1 MYICRKFNRIDMK
14 IKLAFYLILLSLT
27 VGFSQNK
34 GTLKGKI
41 IDMQTRGN
49 LPFVNVIVVGTSIGA
64 ISDEDGAFVIKNVP
78 LGYVKVQAS
87 SLGYLTALSED
98 YLVTNEKTPYIL
110 IELSQD
116 NEQLEEVIV
125 QSKLFKKSIESPLSR
140 QSLGIAEI
148 ERNPGGN
155 RDVLKVIQSLPG
167 VASNPGF
174 RNDIII
180 RGGSP
185 VENKFYLDGIEVPV
199 INHFQTQGST
209 GGPVGIIN
217 ADLIRNVDFYS
228 SAFQSNRGNALSSV
242 IEFTQKDGN
251 PEILNTRA
259 TLGTSDAG
267 ITLDG
272 PINDKTTFIAS
283 VRQSY
288 LQFLFKLIKLPFLP
302 TYNDFQLKV
311 NHQLSAN
318 SEIGFIGLGAIDKFR
333 LNESV
338 NKNVTDEEIIKRN
351 RYILSFVPVQKQW
364 NYTVGASYKHYAGN
378 SMQQVVVSRNELS
391 NNAKKY
397 FNNTINASDLLLDYT
412 SKETENKLRFE
423 NTSTSSNNYKLSI
436 GFGFEQAKYSNTT
449 FQKIANSEGVSEVN
463 FSSELAMFKY
473 AAFGQISKKYFH
485 SKLGA
490 SLGFRIDGT
499 DYNAEMLNPLN
510 QFSPRV
516 SLAYS
521 LSEKLTLNASAGI
534 YSQLPTY
541 TILGYRDTENNLVNK
556 NNGLKYLQ
564 ANHLVSGFEFTPN
577 NSSKISVEG
586 FYKKY
591 KNYPFSLRNQ
601 ISLANLGADFGVVG
615 NEEVISTSVGRAYG
629 FEFFAQK
636 KSFAGLY
643 GILSYTFVVSE
654 FKDNLNNYVPSTWD
668 NKHLLTVTGGKKLKG
683 NWEIGGKFRLV
694 GGRPYTPYDIAASST
709 IENYD
714 VSNQGILNYS
724 RLNTERFKTYS
735 QLDLRIDKTWF
746 WKKMSLNF
754 YVDVQ
759 NVLAGE
765 AIEQP
770 YLIPTLDANGNKIID
785 SSNSSKYVLE
795 SIENT
800 SGTVLPRFGVIVDF

>member
-1 MYICRKFNRIDMK
+1 MLKIELLDM
-14 IKLAFYLILLSLT
+14 IKNIALFLFLLNLSL
-27 VGFSQNK
+27 GFSQNI
-34 GTLKGKI
+34 GTLKGKV
-41 IDMQTRGN
+41 IDMQSRGN
-49 LPFVNVIVVGTSIGA
+49 IPFVNVIVAGTNIGA
-64 ISDEDGAFVIKNVP
+64 ISDENGAFVIKNVP

-87 SLGYLTALSED
+87 YLGYLTALSED
-98 YLVTNEKTPYIL
+98 YLVTNEKIPYIF
-110 IELSQD
+110 IELNQN
-116 NEQLEEVIV
+116 NEQLDEVVV
-125 QSKLFKKSIESPLSR
+125 QSKLFKKSIESPISR

-185 VENKFYLDGIEVPV
+185 VENKFYLDCIEVPV

-251 PEILNTRA
+251 PEKINTRA

-267 ITLDG
+267 ITLEG

-283 VRQSY
+283 FRQSY

-302 TYNDFQLKV
+302 TYNDFQFKV
-311 NHQLSAN
+311 KHQLSAN
-318 SEIGFIGLGAIDKFR
+318 SEISLIGLGAIDKFR

-338 NKNVTDEEIIKRN
+338 NKNVTDEETIKRN
-351 RYILSFVPVQKQW
+351 RYILSFVPVQEQW

-397 FNNTINASDLLLDYT
+397 FNNTTNASDLLLDYT
-412 SKETENKLRFE
+412 SKETENKFRFE
-423 NTSTSSNNYKLSI
+423 NTSTSANNYKLSL
-436 GFGFEQAKYSNTT
+436 GFGLEQAKYTNAT

-473 AAFGQISKKYFH
+473 AVFGQISKKYFN
-485 SKLGA
+485 SKLGT
-490 SLGFRIDGT
+490 SLGFRMDGT
-499 DYNAEMLNPLN
+499 DYNVEMQNPLN
-510 QFSPRV
+510 QFLPRV
-516 SLAYS
+516 SLAYE
-521 LSEKLTLNASAGI
+521 LTNKLIINASAGM

-564 ANHLVSGFEFTPN
+564 ANHLVSGFEYAPN
-577 NSSKISVEG
+577 SSSKISVEG
-586 FYKKY
+586 FYKTY
-591 KNYPFSLRNQ
+591 KNYPFSIRNQ

-615 NEEVISTSVGRAYG
+615 NEEVTSTSEGRAYG
-629 FEFFAQK
+629 FEFFSQK
-636 KSFAGLY
+636 KSYSGLY
-643 GILSYTFVVSE
+643 GILSYTFVISE
-654 FKDNLNNYVPSTWD
+654 FKDNLNNYIPSTWD
-668 NKHLLTVTGGKKLKG
+668 NKHLLTVTGGKKLKR

-694 GGRPYTPYDIAASST
+694 GGRPYTPYDIDASSE
-709 IENYD
+709 IANYD
-714 VSNQGILNYS
+714 VSNQGILDFS
-724 RLNTERFKTYS
+724 QLNTERFKTYS

-746 WKKMSLNF
+746 WKKFSLNF

-785 SSNSSKYVLE
+785 ANNSSKYVLE
-795 SIENT
+795 SVENT
-800 SGTVLPRFGVIVDF
+800 SGTVLPRFGVIFDF

>member
-1 MYICRKFNRIDMK
+1 MIKK
-14 IKLAFYLILLSLT
+14 IALSIFLLSLT
-27 VGFSQNK
+27 IGFSQNT
-34 GTLKGKI
+34 GTIKGKV
-41 IDMQTRGN
+41 IDIQTRGQM
-49 LPFVNVIVVGTSIGA
+49 PFVNVLVVGTDIGA
-64 ISDEDGAFVIKNVP
+64 ISDENGAFIIKNVP
-78 LGYVKVQAS
+78 LGYAKVQAS
-87 SLGYLTALSED
+87 YLGYLTALSED
-98 YLVTNEKTPYIL
+98 YLVTNEKTPFIN
-110 IELSQD
+110 IELIQD
-116 NEQLEEVIV
+116 NEQLDEVVV

-217 ADLIRNVDFYS
+217 ADLIRNVDFYT
-228 SAFQSNRGNALSSV
+228 SAFEANRGNALSSV

-251 PEILNTRA
+251 PEKINTRA

-302 TYNDFQLKV
+302 TYNDFQFKV
-311 NHQLSAN
+311 KHQLDAN
-318 SEIGFIGLGAIDKFR
+318 SEISLIGLGAIDKFK

-338 NKNVTDEEIIKRN
+338 NKNVTDEETIKRN
-351 RYILSFVPVQKQW
+351 RYILSIVPVQEQW
-364 NYTVGASYKHYAGN
+364 NYTIGAAYKHYGGN
-378 SMQQVVVSRNELS
+378 SIQQVVVSRNELS

-397 FNNTINASDLLLDYT
+397 FNNTANASDLLLDYT
-412 SKETENKLRFE
+412 SKEIENKLRFE
-423 NTSTSSNNYKLSI
+423 NTSTTANNYKLSI
-436 GFGFEQAKYSNTT
+436 GFGLEQAKYLNTT
-449 FQKIANSEGVSEVN
+449 FQKIANTEGVSVVD

-473 AAFGQISKKYFH
+473 AVFGQISKKYFH
-485 SKLGA
+485 SKLAA
-490 SLGFRIDGT
+490 SLGFRMDGT
-499 DYNAEMLNPLN
+499 DYDAEMRNLLN

-516 SLAYS
+516 SIAYS
-521 LSEKLTLNASAGI
+521 LTDKLTLNATAGI

-541 TILGYRDTENNLVNK
+541 TILGYRDAENRLVNK
-556 NNGLKYLQ
+556 NNGLKYIQ
-564 ANHLVSGFEFTPN
+564 ANHWVSGFEFTPN

-586 FYKKY
+586 FYKTY
-591 KNYPFSLRNQ
+591 KNYPFSVRNQ

-615 NEEVISTSVGRAYG
+615 NEEVISTSEGRSYG
-629 FEFFAQK
+629 FELFAQK
-636 KSFAGLY
+636 KSYAGLY
-643 GILSYTFVVSE
+643 GILSYTYVVSE
-654 FKDNLNNYVPSTWD
+654 FKDNLNTYIPSTWD
-668 NKHLLTVTGGKKLKG
+668 NKHLLTLTAGKKLKR

-694 GGRPYTPYDIAASST
+694 GGRPYTPYDMDASSE
-709 IENYD
+709 IANYD
-714 VSNQGILNYS
+714 VTNQGILDFS
-724 RLNTERFKTYS
+724 QLNTERFKTFS

-746 WKKMSLNF
+746 WKKFSLNF

-765 AIEQP
+765 TIEQP

-785 SSNSSKYVLE
+785 ANNNSKYVLE
-795 SIENT
+795 SVENT
-800 SGTVLPRFGVIVDF
+800 SGTVLPRFGVIFDF

>member
-1 MYICRKFNRIDMK
+1 MGKNA
-14 IKLAFYLILLSLT
+14 AFFIFLLILS
-27 VGFSQNK
+27 VGYSQNT
-34 GTLKGKI
+34 GTVKGKV
-41 IDMQTRGN
+41 IDLQTRGPI
-49 LPFVNVIVVGTSIGA
+49 PFANVIVLDTEIGS
-64 ISDEDGAFVIKNVP
+64 ISDENGAFIIKNVP
-78 LGYVKVQAS
+78 LGYIKVQIS
-87 SLGYLTALSED
+87 YLGYLTSFSED

-110 IELSQD
+110 IELLQD
-116 NEQLEEVIV
+116 NEQLDEVVV

-148 ERNPGGN
+148 EKNPGGN

-217 ADLIRNVDFYS
+217 ADLIRNVDFYT
-228 SAFQSNRGNALSSV
+228 SAFESNRGNALSSV

-251 PEILNTRA
+251 PEKINTRI
-259 TLGTSDAG
+259 TFGTSDAG

-272 PINDKTTFIAS
+272 PINNKTTFTAS
-283 VRQSY
+283 ARQSY

-302 TYNDFQLKV
+302 TYNDFQFKV
-311 NHQLSAN
+311 KHQLSTN
-318 SEIGFIGLGAIDKFR
+318 SEISLIGLGAIDKFR

-338 NKNVTDEEIIKRN
+338 NKYVTDEETIKRN
-351 RYILSFVPVQKQW
+351 RYILSFVPVQEQW
-364 NYTVGASYKHYAGN
+364 NYTIGASYKHYADN
-378 SMQQVVVSRNELS
+378 SMQLVVVSRNELS
-391 NNAKKY
+391 NKAKKY
-397 FNNTINASDLLLDYT
+397 FNNTANSSNLLLDYK
-412 SKETENKLRFE
+412 SKEIENKFRFE
-423 NTSTSSNNYKLSI
+423 NTSTLANNYKLSL
-436 GFGFEQAKYSNTT
+436 GFGLEQAKYLNST
-449 FQKIANSEGVSEVN
+449 FQKLANSDGLSEID
-463 FSSELAMFKY
+463 FSSELKMFKY
-473 AAFGQISKKYFH
+473 AVFGQISKKYFH

-499 DYNAEMLNPLN
+499 DYNTEMRNPLN
-510 QFSPRV
+510 HFSPRI

-521 LSEKLTLNASAGI
+521 LSEKLTVNAAAGI

-541 TILGYRDTENNLVNK
+541 TILGYRDSENKLVNK
-556 NNGLKYLQ
+556 NNGIKYIQ
-564 ANHLVSGFEFTPN
+564 ANHWVSGFEFKPN
-577 NSSKISVEG
+577 NSSKISAEG

-591 KNYPFSLRNQ
+591 KNYPFSIRNQ
-601 ISLANLGADFGVVG
+601 ISLANLGSDFGVVG
-615 NEEVISTSVGRAYG
+615 NEEVISTSEGRTYG

-636 KSFAGLY
+636 KSYSGLY
-643 GILSYTFVVSE
+643 GILSYTYVVSE
-654 FKDNLNNYVPSTWD
+654 FKDNLDIFIPSTWD
-668 NKHLLTVTGGKKLKG
+668 NRHLLTVTGGKKLKR

-694 GGRPYTPYDIAASST
+694 GGRPYTPYDMDASSE

-714 VSNQGILNYS
+714 VSNQGILDYDL
-724 RLNTERFKTYS
+724 LNMERFKTFN

-765 AIEQP
+765 AVEQS
-770 YLIPTLDANGNKIID
+770 YLIPTLDDNGNKKID
-785 SSNSSKYVLE
+785 SANSSKYVLE
-795 SIENT
+795 SVENT
-800 SGTVLPRFGVIVDF
+800 SGTFLPRFGFIFDF

>member
-1 MYICRKFNRIDMK
+1 MVKKASLFIF
-14 IKLAFYLILLSLT
+14 LLSLS
-27 VGFSQNK
+27 VGFSQNT
-34 GTLKGKI
+34 GTVKGKV
-41 IDMQTRGN
+41 IDMQTRGQM
-49 LPFVNVIVVGTSIGA
+49 PFVNVIVVGTEVGS
-64 ISDEDGAFVIKNVP
+64 ISDENGAFIIKNVP

-87 SLGYLTALSED
+87 YLGYLTALSED
-98 YLVTNEKTPYIL
+98 YLVTNEKTPFINFEL
-110 IELSQD
+110 IQD
-116 NEQLEEVIV
+116 NEQLDEVVV

-217 ADLIRNVDFYS
+217 ADLIRNVDFFT
-228 SAFQSNRGNALSSV
+228 SAFESNKGNALSSI

-251 PEILNTRA
+251 PEKINTRA

-267 ITLDG
+267 LTLDG
-272 PINDKTTFIAS
+272 PINDKTTFIGS

-288 LQFLFKLIKLPFLP
+288 LQYLFKLIKLPFLP
-302 TYNDFQLKV
+302 TYNDFQFKV
-311 NHQLSAN
+311 KHQLSAN
-318 SEIGFIGLGAIDKFR
+318 SEISLIGLGAIDKFT

-338 NKNVTDEEIIKRN
+338 NKNVTDEETIKRN
-351 RYILSFVPVQKQW
+351 RYILSIVPVQEQW

-397 FNNTINASDLLLDYT
+397 FNNTANASDLLLDYT
-412 SKETENKLRFE
+412 SKEIENKFRFE
-423 NTSTSSNNYKLSI
+423 NTSTLAKNYKLSV
-436 GFGFEQAKYSNTT
+436 GFGLEQAKYTNET
-449 FQKIANSEGVSEVN
+449 FQKTANSDGLSEVN

-473 AAFGQISKKYFH
+473 AVFGQISKKYFH
-485 SKLGA
+485 SKLAA
-490 SLGFRIDGT
+490 SLGFRMDGA
-499 DYNAEMLNPLN
+499 DYDAEMRNPLN
-510 QFSPRV
+510 HFSPRI

-521 LSEKLTLNASAGI
+521 LSEKLTLNATAGI

-541 TILGYRDTENNLVNK
+541 TILGYRDAENNLVNK
-556 NNGLKYLQ
+556 NNGLKYIQ
-564 ANHLVSGFEFTPN
+564 ANHWVSGFEFAPN

-586 FYKKY
+586 FYKTY
-591 KNYPFSLRNQ
+591 KNYPFSVRNQ

-615 NEEVISTSVGRAYG
+615 NEEVTSTSEGRAYG
-629 FEFFAQK
+629 FELFAQK
-636 KSFAGLY
+636 KSYAGFY

-654 FKDNLNNYVPSTWD
+654 FKDNLNNFIPSTWD
-668 NKHLLTVTGGKKLKG
+668 NKHLLTLTGGKKLKR
-683 NWEIGGKFRLV
+683 NWEIGGKYRLV
-694 GGRPYTPYDIAASST
+694 GGRPYTPYDMDASSE
-709 IENYD
+709 IANYD
-714 VSNQGILNYS
+714 VTNQGILDYS
-724 RLNTERFKTYS
+724 QLNTERFKTFS

-746 WKKMSLNF
+746 WKKFSLNF

-785 SSNSSKYVLE
+785 SNNSTKYVLE

-800 SGTVLPRFGVIVDF
+800 SGTVLPRFGVIFDF

>member
-1 MYICRKFNRIDMK
+1 MK
-14 IKLAFYLILLSLT
+14 NNLALCLILLSLS
-27 VGFSQNK
+27 VGFSQNT
-34 GTLKGKI
+34 GAIKGKV
-41 IDMQTRGN
+41 IDMQTRD
-49 LPFVNVIVVGTSIGA
+49 LMPFVNVIVVGTDIGT
-64 ISDEDGAFVIKNVP
+64 ISDEDGTFVIKNVP
-78 LGYVKVQAS
+78 LGYVRVQAS
-87 SLGYLTALSED
+87 FLGYSTVFSED
-98 YLVTNEKTPYIL
+98 YLVTNEKTPYIF
-110 IELSQD
+110 IELVQD

-217 ADLIRNVDFYS
+217 ADLIRNVDFYT
-228 SAFQSNRGNALSSV
+228 SAFQSDKGNALSAV

-251 PEILNTRA
+251 PEKINTRA
-259 TLGTSDAG
+259 TIGTSDAG

-311 NHQLSAN
+311 KHQLSAN
-318 SEIGFIGLGAIDKFR
+318 SEISLIGLGAIDKFR

-338 NKNVTDEEIIKRN
+338 NKNVTDEETIKRN
-351 RYILSFVPVQKQW
+351 RYILSIVPVQEQW
-364 NYTVGASYKHYAGN
+364 NYTIGASYKHYSDN
-378 SMQQVVVSRNELS
+378 SIQQVVVSRNELS

-397 FNNTINASDLLLDYT
+397 FNNTANASDLLLDYT
-412 SKETENKLRFE
+412 SKETENKFRFE
-423 NTSTSSNNYKLSI
+423 NTSTSDNNYKLSL
-436 GFGFEQAKYSNTT
+436 GFGFEQAKYTNET
-449 FQKIANSEGVSEVN
+449 FQKIANSEGVSEID
-463 FSSELAMFKY
+463 FSSELLMFKY
-473 AAFGQISKKYFH
+473 AVFGQISKKYFN

-490 SLGFRIDGT
+490 SLGFRLDGT
-499 DYNAEMLNPLN
+499 DYNDEMQNPLN
-510 QFSPRV
+510 HFSPRI

-521 LSEKLTLNASAGI
+521 LSEKLTVNATAGI

-541 TILGYRDTENNLVNK
+541 TILGYRDVENSLVNK
-556 NNGLKYLQ
+556 NNGLKYIQ
-564 ANHLVSGFEFTPN
+564 ANHWVSGFEFSPN
-577 NSSKISVEG
+577 SSSKISVEG

-591 KNYPFSLRNQ
+591 KNYPFSIRNQ

-615 NEEVISTSVGRAYG
+615 NEEVTSTSEGRAYG

-636 KSFAGLY
+636 KSFSGLY
-643 GILSYTFVVSE
+643 GILSYTYVVSE
-654 FKDNLNNYVPSTWD
+654 FKDNLNSYIPSTWD
-668 NKHLLTVTGGKKLKG
+668 NKHLLTITGGKKLKR

-694 GGRPYTPYDIAASST
+694 GGRPYTPYDMDASSE

-714 VSNQGILNYS
+714 VSNQGILDFS
-724 RLNTERFKTYS
+724 QLNTERFKTFS

-759 NVLAGE
+759 NALAGE
-765 AIEQP
+765 AVEQP
-770 YLIPTLDANGNKIID
+770 YLIPALDANGNKIID
-785 SSNSSKYVLE
+785 SNNSSKYVLE
-795 SIENT
+795 SVENT
-800 SGTVLPRFGVIVDF
+800 SGTVLPRFGVIFDF

>member
-1 MYICRKFNRIDMK
+1 M
-14 IKLAFYLILLSLT
+14 IKKVVLYLFLFSLS
-27 VGFSQNK
+27 VVFSQNT
-34 GTLKGKI
+34 GTLKGKV
-41 IDMQTRGN
+41 IDIQTRSD

-64 ISDEDGAFVIKNVP
+64 ISDEDGVFIIKNVP

-87 SLGYLTALSED
+87 FLGYSTVFSED
-98 YLVTNEKTPYIL
+98 YLVTNEKTPYIF
-110 IELSQD
+110 IELVQD

-217 ADLIRNVDFYS
+217 ADLIRNVDFYT

-251 PEILNTRA
+251 PEKINTRA
-259 TLGTSDAG
+259 TIGTSDAG

-311 NHQLSAN
+311 KHQLSPN
-318 SEIGFIGLGAIDKFR
+318 SEISLIGLGAIDNFR

-338 NKNVTDEEIIKRN
+338 NKNVTDEETIKRN
-351 RYILSFVPVQKQW
+351 RYILSIVPVQEQW
-364 NYTVGASYKHYAGN
+364 NYTLGASYKHYAEN
-378 SMQQVVVSRNELS
+378 STQQVVVSRNELS

-397 FNNTINASDLLLDYT
+397 FNNTTNASDVLLDYT
-412 SKETENKLRFE
+412 SKETENKFRFE
-423 NTSTSSNNYKLSI
+423 NSSTLANNYKLSF
-436 GFGFEQAKYSNTT
+436 GFGLEQAKYLNST
-449 FQKIANSEGVSEVN
+449 FQKIANSEGVSEID
-463 FSSELAMFKY
+463 FSSELSMFKY
-473 AAFGQISKKYFH
+473 AVFGQISKKYFN
-485 SKLGA
+485 SKLGT
-490 SLGFRIDGT
+490 SLGFRLDGT
-499 DYNAEMLNPLN
+499 DYNDEMKNPLN
-510 QFSPRV
+510 HFSPRI

-521 LSEKLTLNASAGI
+521 LSEKLTVNATAGI

-541 TILGYRDTENNLVNK
+541 TILGYRDAENSLVNK
-556 NNGLKYLQ
+556 NNGLKYIQ
-564 ANHLVSGFEFTPN
+564 ANHWVSGFEFSPN
-577 NSSKISVEG
+577 SSSKISVEG

-591 KNYPFSLRNQ
+591 KNYPFSIRNQ

-615 NEEVISTSVGRAYG
+615 NEEVTSTSEGRAYG

-636 KSFAGLY
+636 KSFSGLY
-643 GILSYTFVVSE
+643 GILSYTYVVSE
-654 FKDNLNNYVPSTWD
+654 FKDNLNIYIPSTWD
-668 NKHLLTVTGGKKLKG
+668 NKHLLTVTGGKKLKR

-694 GGRPYTPYDIAASST
+694 GGRPYTPYDMDASSE

-714 VSNQGILNYS
+714 VSNQGILDFS
-724 RLNTERFKTYS
+724 QLNTERFKTFS

-765 AIEQP
+765 AVEQP

-785 SSNSSKYVLE
+785 SNNSSKYVLE
-795 SIENT
+795 SVENT
-800 SGTVLPRFGVIVDF
+800 SGTVLPRFGVIFDF

>member
-1 MYICRKFNRIDMK
+1 MVKKVALFIF
-14 IKLAFYLILLSLT
+14 LISIT
-27 VGFSQNK
+27 VGFSQNT
-34 GTLKGKI
+34 GTVKGKV
-41 IDMQTRGN
+41 IDMQTRGQM
-49 LPFVNVIVVGTSIGA
+49 PFVNVIVVGTEIGT
-64 ISDEDGAFVIKNVP
+64 ISNENGAFIIKNVP

-87 SLGYLTALSED
+87 YLGYLTALSED
-98 YLVTNEKTPYIL
+98 YLVTNEKTPFIN
-110 IELSQD
+110 IELIQD
-116 NEQLEEVIV
+116 NEQLDEVVV

-217 ADLIRNVDFYS
+217 ADLIRNVDFFT
-228 SAFQSNRGNALSSV
+228 SAFESNRGNALSSV

-251 PEILNTRA
+251 PEKINTRA

-267 ITLDG
+267 LTLDG

-302 TYNDFQLKV
+302 TYNDFQFKLK
-311 NHQLSAN
+311 HQLSAN
-318 SEIGFIGLGAIDKFR
+318 SEISFIGLGAIDKFT

-338 NKNVTDEEIIKRN
+338 NKNVTDEETIKRN
-351 RYILSFVPVQKQW
+351 RYILSIIPVQEQW

-397 FNNTINASDLLLDYT
+397 FNNTANASDLLLDYT
-412 SKETENKLRFE
+412 SKEIENKFRFE
-423 NTSTSSNNYKLSI
+423 NTSTSANNYKLSV
-436 GFGFEQAKYSNTT
+436 GFGLEQAKYTNET
-449 FQKIANSEGVSEVN
+449 FQKTANSDGLSEVN

-473 AAFGQISKKYFH
+473 AVFGQISKKYFH

-490 SLGFRIDGT
+490 SLGFRMDGA
-499 DYNAEMLNPLN
+499 DYDDEMRNPLN
-510 QFSPRV
+510 HFSPRI

-521 LSEKLTLNASAGI
+521 LSEKLTVNATAGI

-556 NNGLKYLQ
+556 NNGLKYIQ
-564 ANHLVSGFEFTPN
+564 ANHWVSGFEFTPN

-586 FYKKY
+586 FYKTY
-591 KNYPFSLRNQ
+591 KNYPFSVRNQ

-615 NEEVISTSVGRAYG
+615 NEEVTSTSEGRAYG

-636 KSFAGLY
+636 KSYAGLY

-654 FKDNLNNYVPSTWD
+654 FKDNLNNYIPSTWD
-668 NKHLLTVTGGKKLKG
+668 NKHLLTVTGGKKLKR
-683 NWEIGGKFRLV
+683 NWEIGGKYRLV
-694 GGRPYTPYDIAASST
+694 GGRPYTPYDMDASSE
-709 IENYD
+709 IANYD
-714 VSNQGILNYS
+714 VTNQGILDYS
-724 RLNTERFKTYS
+724 QLNTERFKIFS

-746 WKKMSLNF
+746 WKKFSLNF

-770 YLIPTLDANGNKIID
+770 YLIPTLDENGNKVID
-785 SSNSSKYVLE
+785 ANNSSKYVLE

-800 SGTVLPRFGVIVDF
+800 SGTVLPRFGVIFDF

>member
-1 MYICRKFNRIDMK
+1 MFS
-14 IKLAFYLILLSLT
+14 LSLS
-27 VGFSQNK
+27 VGFSQNT
-34 GTLKGKI
+34 GTLKGKV
-41 IDMQTRGN
+41 IDIQKRGN

-64 ISDEDGAFVIKNVP
+64 ISDEDGVFVIKNVP

-87 SLGYLTALSED
+87 FLGYSTVFSED
-98 YLVTNEKTPYIL
+98 YLVTNEKTPYIF
-110 IELSQD
+110 IELVQD

-217 ADLIRNVDFYS
+217 ADLIRNVDFYT
-228 SAFQSNRGNALSSV
+228 SAFQSNRGNALSAV

-251 PEILNTRA
+251 PEKINTRA
-259 TLGTSDAG
+259 TIGTSDAG

-272 PINDKTTFIAS
+272 SINDKTTFIAS

-288 LQFLFKLIKLPFLP
+288 LQYLFKLIKLPFLP
-302 TYNDFQLKV
+302 TYSDFQFKV
-311 NHQLSAN
+311 KHQLSAN
-318 SEIGFIGLGAIDKFR
+318 SEISLIGLGAIDKFR

-338 NKNVTDEEIIKRN
+338 NNNVTDEETIKRN
-351 RYILSFVPVQKQW
+351 RYILSIVPVQEQW
-364 NYTVGASYKHYAGN
+364 NYTLGASYKHYSGN
-378 SMQQVVVSRNELS
+378 STQQVVVSRNELS

-397 FNNTINASDLLLDYT
+397 FNNTANASDLLLDYT
-412 SKETENKLRFE
+412 SKETENKFRFE
-423 NTSTSSNNYKLSI
+423 NSSTLANNYKLSI
-436 GFGFEQAKYSNTT
+436 GFGLEQAKYLNST
-449 FQKIANSEGVSEVN
+449 FQKIANSGGVSEID
-463 FSSELAMFKY
+463 FYSEMSTFKY
-473 AAFGQISKKYFH
+473 AVFGQISKKYFN

-490 SLGFRIDGT
+490 SLGFRLDGT
-499 DYNAEMLNPLN
+499 DYNDEMQNLLN

-521 LSEKLTLNASAGI
+521 LSEKLTINATAGI

-541 TILGYRDTENNLVNK
+541 TILGYRDAENSLVNK
-556 NNGLKYLQ
+556 NNGLKYIQ
-564 ANHLVSGFEFTPN
+564 ANHWVSGFEFSPN
-577 NSSKISVEG
+577 KSSKISVEG
-586 FYKKY
+586 FYKTY
-591 KNYPFSLRNQ
+591 KNYPFSIRNQ

-615 NEEVISTSVGRAYG
+615 NEEVTSTSEGRAYG

-636 KSFAGLY
+636 KSFSGFY

-654 FKDNLNNYVPSTWD
+654 FTDNLNNYIPSTWD
-668 NKHLLTVTGGKKLKG
+668 NKHLLTVTGGKKLEK

-694 GGRPYTPYDIAASST
+694 GGRPYTPYDMDASSE

-714 VSNQGILNYS
+714 VSNQGILDFS
-724 RLNTERFKTYS
+724 QLNTERFKTFS

-754 YVDVQ
+754 YVDIQ

-765 AIEQP
+765 AVEQP

-785 SSNSSKYVLE
+785 SNNSSKYVLE
-795 SIENT
+795 SVENT
-800 SGTVLPRFGVIVDF
+800 LGTILPRFGVIFDF

>member
-1 MYICRKFNRIDMK
+1 MVKKASLFIF
-14 IKLAFYLILLSLT
+14 LLSLS
-27 VGFSQNK
+27 VGFSQNT
-34 GTLKGKI
+34 GTVKGKV
-41 IDMQTRGN
+41 IDMQTRGQM
-49 LPFVNVIVVGTSIGA
+49 PFVNVIVVGTEVGS
-64 ISDEDGAFVIKNVP
+64 ISDENGAFIIKNVP

-87 SLGYLTALSED
+87 YLGYLTALSED
-98 YLVTNEKTPYIL
+98 YLVTNEKTPFINFEL
-110 IELSQD
+110 IQD
-116 NEQLEEVIV
+116 NEQLDEVVV

-217 ADLIRNVDFYS
+217 ADLIRNVDFFT
-228 SAFQSNRGNALSSV
+228 SAFESNKGNALSSI

-251 PEILNTRA
+251 PEKINTRA

-267 ITLDG
+267 LTLDG
-272 PINDKTTFIAS
+272 PINDKTTFIGS

-288 LQFLFKLIKLPFLP
+288 LQYLFKLIKLPFLP
-302 TYNDFQLKV
+302 TYNDFQFKV
-311 NHQLSAN
+311 KHQLSAN
-318 SEIGFIGLGAIDKFR
+318 SEISLIGLGAIDKFT

-338 NKNVTDEEIIKRN
+338 NKNVTDEETIKRN
-351 RYILSFVPVQKQW
+351 RYILSIVPVQEQW

-397 FNNTINASDLLLDYT
+397 FNNTANASDLLLDYT
-412 SKETENKLRFE
+412 SKEIENKFRFE
-423 NTSTSSNNYKLSI
+423 NTSTSAKNYKLSV
-436 GFGFEQAKYSNTT
+436 GFGLEQAKYTNET
-449 FQKIANSEGVSEVN
+449 FQKTANSDGLSEVN

-473 AAFGQISKKYFH
+473 AVFGQISKKYFH
-485 SKLGA
+485 SKLAA
-490 SLGFRIDGT
+490 SLGFRMDGA
-499 DYNAEMLNPLN
+499 DYDAEMRNPLN
-510 QFSPRV
+510 HFSPRI

-521 LSEKLTLNASAGI
+521 LSEKLTLNATAGI

-541 TILGYRDTENNLVNK
+541 TILGYRDAENNLVNK
-556 NNGLKYLQ
+556 NNGLKYIQ
-564 ANHLVSGFEFTPN
+564 ANHWVSGFEFAPN

-586 FYKKY
+586 FYKTY
-591 KNYPFSLRNQ
+591 KNYPFSVRNQ

-615 NEEVISTSVGRAYG
+615 NEEVTSTSEGRAYG
-629 FEFFAQK
+629 FELFAQK
-636 KSFAGLY
+636 KSYAGFY

-654 FKDNLNNYVPSTWD
+654 FKDNFNNFIPSTWD
-668 NKHLLTVTGGKKLKG
+668 NKHLLTLTGGKKLKR
-683 NWEIGGKFRLV
+683 NWEIGGKYRLV
-694 GGRPYTPYDIAASST
+694 GGRPYTPYDMDASSE
-709 IENYD
+709 IANYD
-714 VSNQGILNYS
+714 VTNQGILDYS
-724 RLNTERFKTYS
+724 QLNTERFKTFS

-746 WKKMSLNF
+746 WKKFSLNF

-759 NVLAGE
+759 NVLASE

-785 SSNSSKYVLE
+785 SNNSSKYVLE

-800 SGTVLPRFGVIVDF
+800 SGTVLPRFGVIFDF

>member
-1 MYICRKFNRIDMK
+1 IF
-14 IKLAFYLILLSLT
+14 LLSLT
-27 VGFSQNK
+27 IGFSQNT
-34 GTLKGKI
+34 GTIKGKV
-41 IDMQTRGN
+41 IDIQTRGQM
-49 LPFVNVIVVGTSIGA
+49 PFVNVLVVGTDIGA
-64 ISDEDGAFVIKNVP
+64 ISDENGAFIIKNVP

-87 SLGYLTALSED
+87 FLGYLTALSED
-98 YLVTNEKTPYIL
+98 YLVTNEKTPYIF
-110 IELSQD
+110 IELKQD
-116 NEQLEEVIV
+116 NEQLDEVLV
-125 QSKLFKKSIESPLSR
+125 QAKLFKKSIESPLSR

-217 ADLIRNVDFYS
+217 ADLIRNVDFS
-228 SAFQSNRGNALSSV
+228 TSAFQSNRGNALSSV

-251 PEILNTRA
+251 PEKLNTRA

-288 LQFLFKLIKLPFLP
+288 LQYLFKLIKLPFLP

-311 NHQLSAN
+311 KHQLSAN
-318 SEIGFIGLGAIDKFR
+318 SEISLIGLGAIDKFR

-338 NKNVTDEEIIKRN
+338 NKNVTDEETIKRN
-351 RYILSFVPVQKQW
+351 RYILSIVPVQEQW

-397 FNNTINASDLLLDYT
+397 FNNTTNASDLLLDYT
-412 SKETENKLRFE
+412 SKETENKFRFE
-423 NTSTSSNNYKLSI
+423 NTSTTTNNYKLSI
-436 GFGFEQAKYSNTT
+436 GFGLEQAKYFNET
-449 FQKIANSEGVSEVN
+449 FQKTANSEGVSEVN

-473 AAFGQISKKYFH
+473 AAFGQVSKKYFN

-490 SLGFRIDGT
+490 SLGFRLDGT
-499 DYNAEMLNPLN
+499 DYNKEMQNPLN
-510 QFSPRV
+510 HFSPRI
-516 SLAYS
+516 SLAYE
-521 LSEKLTLNASAGI
+521 LTNKLTVNASAGI

-541 TILGYRDTENNLVNK
+541 TILGYRDNENNLVNK

-564 ANHLVSGFEFTPN
+564 ANHWVSGFEFTPN
-577 NSSKISVEG
+577 NSSKMSVEG
-586 FYKKY
+586 FYKTY
-591 KNYPFSLRNQ
+591 KNYPFSIRNQ

-615 NEEVISTSVGRAYG
+615 NEEVTSTSEGRAYG
-629 FEFFAQK
+629 FELFAQK

-654 FKDNLNNYVPSTWD
+654 FKDNLNNYIPSTWD
-668 NKHLLTVTGGKKLKG
+668 NKHLLTLTAGKKLKR

-694 GGRPYTPYDIAASST
+694 GGRPYTPYDIDASSE
-709 IENYD
+709 IANYD
-714 VSNQGILNYS
+714 VSNQGILDFS
-724 RLNTERFKTYS
+724 QLNTERFKTFT

-746 WKKMSLNF
+746 WKKFSLNF

-759 NVLAGE
+759 NALAVE

-785 SSNSSKYVLE
+785 SNNSSKYVLE
-795 SIENT
+795 SVKNT
-800 SGTVLPRFGVIVDF
+800 SGTVLPRFGIILDF

>member
-1 MYICRKFNRIDMK
+1 MVKKASLFIF
-14 IKLAFYLILLSLT
+14 LLSLS
-27 VGFSQNK
+27 VGFSQNT
-34 GTLKGKI
+34 GTVKGKV
-41 IDMQTRGN
+41 IDMQTRGQM
-49 LPFVNVIVVGTSIGA
+49 PFVNVIVVGTEVGS
-64 ISDEDGAFVIKNVP
+64 ISDENGAFIIKNVP

-87 SLGYLTALSED
+87 YLGYLTALSED
-98 YLVTNEKTPYIL
+98 YLVTNEKTPFINFEL
-110 IELSQD
+110 IQD
-116 NEQLEEVIV
+116 NEQLDEVVV

-217 ADLIRNVDFYS
+217 ADLIRNVDFFT
-228 SAFQSNRGNALSSV
+228 SAFESNKGNALSSI

-251 PEILNTRA
+251 PEKINTRA

-267 ITLDG
+267 LTLDG
-272 PINDKTTFIAS
+272 PINDKTTFIGS

-288 LQFLFKLIKLPFLP
+288 LQYLFKLIKLPFLP
-302 TYNDFQLKV
+302 TYNDFQFKV
-311 NHQLSAN
+311 KHQLSAN
-318 SEIGFIGLGAIDKFR
+318 SEISLIGLGAIDKFT

-338 NKNVTDEEIIKRN
+338 NKNVTDEETIKRN
-351 RYILSFVPVQKQW
+351 RYILSIVPVQEQW

-397 FNNTINASDLLLDYT
+397 FNNTANASDLLLDYT
-412 SKETENKLRFE
+412 SKEIENKFRFE
-423 NTSTSSNNYKLSI
+423 NTSTLAKNYKLSV
-436 GFGFEQAKYSNTT
+436 GFGLEQAKYTNET
-449 FQKIANSEGVSEVN
+449 FQKTANSDGLSEVN

-473 AAFGQISKKYFH
+473 AVFGQISKKYFH
-485 SKLGA
+485 SKLAA
-490 SLGFRIDGT
+490 SLGFRMDGA
-499 DYNAEMLNPLN
+499 DYDAEMRNPLN
-510 QFSPRV
+510 HFSPRI

-521 LSEKLTLNASAGI
+521 LSEKLTLNATAGI

-541 TILGYRDTENNLVNK
+541 TILGYRDAENNLVNK
-556 NNGLKYLQ
+556 NNGLKYIQ
-564 ANHLVSGFEFTPN
+564 ANHWVSGFEFAPN

-586 FYKKY
+586 FYKTY
-591 KNYPFSLRNQ
+591 KNYPFSVRNQ

-615 NEEVISTSVGRAYG
+615 NEEVTSTSEGRAYG
-629 FEFFAQK
+629 FELFAQK
-636 KSFAGLY
+636 KSYAGFY

-654 FKDNLNNYVPSTWD
+654 FKDNFNNFIPSTWD
-668 NKHLLTVTGGKKLKG
+668 NKHLLTLTGGKKLKR
-683 NWEIGGKFRLV
+683 NWEIGGKYRLV
-694 GGRPYTPYDIAASST
+694 GGRPYTPYDMDASSE
-709 IENYD
+709 IANYD
-714 VSNQGILNYS
+714 VTNQGILDYS
-724 RLNTERFKTYS
+724 QLNTERFKTFS

-746 WKKMSLNF
+746 WKKFSLNF

-759 NVLAGE
+759 NVLASE

-785 SSNSSKYVLE
+785 SNNSSKYVLE

-800 SGTVLPRFGVIVDF
+800 SGTVLPRFGVIFDF